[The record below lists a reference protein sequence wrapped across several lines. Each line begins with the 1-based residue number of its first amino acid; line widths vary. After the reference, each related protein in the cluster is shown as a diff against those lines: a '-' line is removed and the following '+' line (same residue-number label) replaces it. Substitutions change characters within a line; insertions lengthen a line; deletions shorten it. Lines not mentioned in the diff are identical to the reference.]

1 MTPPLGILDPLL
13 SDLIDARGEIK
24 KALSFSPDELPI
36 HRIHVMYVDRIL
48 DVIKARQQSKRVDRN
63 QLLLES
69 LQTVVRFLLDRGET
83 DCAQVLGDHLEE
95 IEQEVRQTWD
105 LSDNQQT
112 LSGDFRQSAT
122 QSPVPSPPSPKA
134 KGKTLSKEDPGR

>member
-1 MTPPLGILDPLL
+1 
-13 SDLIDARGEIK
+13 
-24 KALSFSPDELPI
+24 
-36 HRIHVMYVDRIL
+36 MYVDRIL